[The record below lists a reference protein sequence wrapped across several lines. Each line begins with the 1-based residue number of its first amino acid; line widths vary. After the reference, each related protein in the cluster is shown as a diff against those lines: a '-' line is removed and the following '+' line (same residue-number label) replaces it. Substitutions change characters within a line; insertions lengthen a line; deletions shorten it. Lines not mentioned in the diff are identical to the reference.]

1 MRSQYDGLSRANEVS
16 EIAEGLPAAL
26 ENAGESSALVRVAE
40 SDDSDDAVLNSR
52 RKLARSQVGHLGT
65 LTIEGRMNQR

>member
-1 MRSQYDGLSRANEVS
+1 MSRQYDGLPRANEVS

-26 ENAGESSALVRVAE
+26 ENAGESSALVRVTE
-40 SDDSDDAVLNSR
+40 SDDGDDAVLNGG

-65 LTIEGRMNQR
+65 LTEGGRMNE